1 VAVTY
6 TYAGTKRAQMTNSSG
21 TTANYTYDA
30 LNRLATVPE
39 NNTVTTAYG
48 YDNVGSLQSATYPNC
63 VMYSCSYDT
72 RNRLTTL
79 GVANAAQPV
88 AG

>member
-1 VAVTY
+1 VVPY
-6 TYAGTKRAQMTNSSG
+6 TYAGTKRAQMTDASG

-30 LNRLATVPE
+30 LNRLATVQE
-39 NNTVTTAYG
+39 NNTGTTAYG
-48 YDNVGSLQSATYPNC
+48 YDNVGNLQSATYPNC
-63 VMYSCSYDT
+63 VMHSYSYDT